1 MLVIN
6 LKIDKRLNWLKS
18 SFQILE
24 KHDHSKVAYF
34 RKECFKKCTYY

>member
-24 KHDHSKVAYF
+24 KHDHKVAYF
-34 RKECFKKCTYY
+34 RKECFKKYTYY